1 MQSSFRSCKWPGSI
15 NVLLGAGTAN
25 LLAGIGENTTI
36 QHGRAFFASFGFQ
49 LDKQG
54 EGGGEGLCLLT
65 ETLADKENFI
75 ARKIFRHT
83 FMFQQDLL
91 GSLSCDSTSI
101 QTIYLFTYDKASH
114 GRAYQHFSLCHFL
127 SVRGC

>member
-1 MQSSFRSCKWPGSI
+1 MAWVNKCAARGRNSQ
-15 NVLLGAGTAN
+15 
-25 LLAGIGENTTI
+25 LAGRYRGEHDDTTRESLLCLFWLSVG
-36 QHGRAFFASFGFQ
+36 QAGG
-49 LDKQG
+49 
-54 EGGGEGLCLLT
+54 GGGEGLCLLT

-75 ARKIFRHT
+75 AIKIFRHT